1 MLAVSAPLSQRR
13 RCRLTQPPLLAV
25 RIAAL
30 AAGCVWLTSLADS
43 ATAQQ
48 SPGVSRGQPK
58 AVLELYTSQGCSSCP
73 AADALFERYAKRG
86 DLVALTLH
94 VDYWDYLGWKD
105 TLANPKFS
113 ARQRAYAKARGDGRI
128 YTPQL
133 VVNGSAHVVG
143 NASTGIDKAIETTA
157 AKGSHRI
164 SVHARVEGE
173 RLVVEIPE
181 AAGASSEATVWLA
194 VVQGEA
200 EVAVRSG
207 ENRGRS
213 LKYFN
218 VVRDLTPIGMWTGKA
233 ARLELARETFRVAG
247 ANGCAVLVQSGKGG
261 EIIGAS
267 MLSSGC

>member
-1 MLAVSAPLSQRR
+1 MPQLS
-13 RCRLTQPPLLAV
+13 LIAV
-25 RIAAL
+25 RIAAV
-30 AAGCVWLTSLADS
+30 AAGCVWLTGGLHGA
-43 ATAQQ
+43 AAQQ
-48 SPGVSRGQPK
+48 ASGSSGSLPAGQPK
-58 AVLELYTSQGCSSCP
+58 AVLELFTSQGCSSCP
-73 AADALFERYAKRG
+73 AADALFERYARRG

-133 VVNGSAHVVG
+133 VVNGNAHVVG
-143 NASTGIDKAIETTA
+143 NASTGIDKAIETAA
-157 AKGSHRI
+157 AKTPHR
-164 SVHARVEGE
+164 VPVTARIEGE
-173 RLVVEIPE
+173 RLVVEIPD
-181 AAGASSEATVWLA
+181 AAGANAESTVWLA
-194 VVQGEA
+194 VVQSEA

-247 ANGCAVLVQSGKGG
+247 ANGCAVLVQNGKGG
-261 EIIGAS
+261 EIIGGA